1 MERVLE
7 ATTHAHLDL
16 PDGREL
22 EFEIRSS
29 TKARSLRLKF
39 SARAGLIVI
48 VPSGL
53 ERDRILQLVASKVDW
68 IAERLSEFDSVRHL
82 VSEAAPVRPQAFD
95 LPALAESWRIEYRAT
110 RSLTVGA
117 RTNQPGRIV
126 VSGAIDDIE
135 ACQAAIR
142 RWLARHAKGAL
153 SSWLSNLA
161 KQTGLRYTDLAI
173 KNQRTRWGSCTV
185 HGRITLNCKLLFL
198 PRDLV
203 RYVLVHELCHLLEAN
218 HSDRFWGH
226 LRKFEPATDTLHGK
240 MRDSWKLIPA
250 WAQRGSGVLL

>member
-29 TKARSLRLKF
+29 TKARSLRLKI

-110 RSLTVGA
+110 RSRTVGA

-126 VSGAIDDIE
+126 VSGAMTTLKPVRPRYAAGWHAMPKEPCRRGCRTLRNRLGCDIRISPSRIS
-135 ACQAAIR
+135 A
-142 RWLARHAKGAL
+142 LAGGVVPYMGASL
-153 SSWLSNLA
+153 
-161 KQTGLRYTDLAI
+161 
-173 KNQRTRWGSCTV
+173 
-185 HGRITLNCKLLFL
+185 
-198 PRDLV
+198 
-203 RYVLVHELCHLLEAN
+203 
-218 HSDRFWGH
+218 
-226 LRKFEPATDTLHGK
+226 
-240 MRDSWKLIPA
+240 
-250 WAQRGSGVLL
+250 